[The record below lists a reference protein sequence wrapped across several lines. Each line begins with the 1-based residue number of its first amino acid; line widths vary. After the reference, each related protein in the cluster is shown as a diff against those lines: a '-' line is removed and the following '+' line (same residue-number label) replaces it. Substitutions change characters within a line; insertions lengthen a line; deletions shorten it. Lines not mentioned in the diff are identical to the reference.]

1 MNEFCREKERG
12 HKRENSAAD
21 SENVN
26 GEHFF
31 SPFLQAVCVS
41 VLADR

>member
-1 MNEFCREKERG
+1 MNSVEKKKGDTNEKE
-12 HKRENSAAD
+12 NSAD

-31 SPFLQAVCVS
+31 FPFLQAVCVS